1 MSRMVRLSTQRVR
14 EMVLDLREQR
24 TSTGSN
30 QQKASLDEQAKD
42 LEQLRTFTVA
52 ATNHHWADGQLPLQ
66 FALSYLEKR
75 GEEHV
80 CTPANDAIPISS
92 DQLDYNLLGS
102 ALRLA

>member
-24 TSTGSN
+24 SSTSST
-30 QQKASLDEQAKD
+30 QLKASLDEQAAE

-80 CTPANDAIPISS
+80 RTPANDAAPTYS
-92 DQLDYNLLGS
+92 DLVAIG
-102 ALRLA
+102 LAVLCA